1 MNKQTKKLGLATK
14 GFSVLSKSKV
24 KNFIFLF
31 QITTF
36 LSIMVGCQKES
47 PQSEM
52 PVPSYVEHKANAM
65 FSNPA
70 NNFDSVGYYHN
81 IFIQQLRGIQN
92 NNPNIENNILYD
104 SLLVF
109 QQNYYPHLPTQ
120 LDWSTAKEQFLLK
133 FRDENQQF
141 YTNVDTLINSW
152 LERGFL
158 TQNEFNYFS
167 EALNL
172 VDASHEESLQNL
184 LVLEEEILSNKSL
197 SLSERDKLLIIF
209 STLRYSIDYWENNDQ
224 YWASNNER
232 KSAFQFASCNRRC
245 KLCVAAAD
253 VLGVII
259 TPSPEPLARVVFG
272 AWASGFARCCGIC
285 STCRNANCAVQF
297 KENKSKLKT
306 HSYEL

>member
-1 MNKQTKKLGLATK
+1 
-14 GFSVLSKSKV
+14 
-24 KNFIFLF
+24 
-31 QITTF
+31 
-36 LSIMVGCQKES
+36 MVGCQKES

-65 FSNPA
+65 YSNPS

-104 SLLVF
+104 SLLLF

-158 TQNEFNYFS
+158 TQNEFNYLN

-172 VDASHEESLQNL
+172 VDASHEESLQDL
-184 LVLEEEILSNKSL
+184 LVLEEEIVSNAAL
-197 SLSERDKLLIIF
+197 SLTERDKLLIIF

-232 KSAFQFASCNRRC
+232 KSTFQFASCNRRC
-245 KLCVAAAD
+245 KWCVAAAD
-253 VLGVII
+253 ALGIVVGTAKGPLGSVLV
-259 TPSPEPLARVVFG
+259 G

-285 STCRNANCAVQF
+285 STCSNANCQVKF
-297 KENKSKLKT
+297 KGNIENLKGPR
-306 HSYEL
+306 YEL